1 METIHCLKVSDTV
14 LKHYMY
20 VNSFDFGSPLKQI
33 MMVTSVFS
41 TGNQGCQRLVSWP
54 RAYSQ
59 YVRQLVSEILRKT
72 ILGEQDCLY
81 S

>member
-1 METIHCLKVSDTV
+1 METIPCLKVSDTV

-20 VNSFDFGSPLKQI
+20 VHSFDFGSPLRQI

-41 TGNQGCQRLVSWP
+41 TGNQGYQRLASWP

-59 YVRQLVSEILRKT
+59 YVRQLVSEILCK
-72 ILGEQDCLY
+72 IVQGEQDCLY